1 MAVDWVRFAAKF
13 FTNHWTMK
21 QITLLLLGVLLCWS
35 CSSIRESVIDE
46 KTGEKIVGYDKNCN
60 FQIGKTKRDEI
71 SEERLGQL
79 KKDNLT
85 FRFADD
91 PKEGVQK
98 GQIVSVAASGKYATV
113 KGLRAGDSVQ
123 KALKIY
129 GEPKAKIL
137 DYGKDEDH
145 RIHWVLH
152 GLFYK
157 DFAIFTDASFTN
169 ILGFTIGEELNLDKK
184 YIRK

>member
-1 MAVDWVRFAAKF
+1 
-13 FTNHWTMK
+13 MK
-21 QITLLLLGVLLCWS
+21 QITLLLIGILQCWS
-35 CSSIRESVIDE
+35 CSSIRESVIDL
-46 KTGEKIVGYDKNCN
+46 KTGEKVAGYDKNCN
-60 FQIGKTKRDEI
+60 FQIGKTKRSEI

-91 PKEGVQK
+91 PKKGAQK
-98 GQIVSVAASGKYATV
+98 GQMISVAANGKYATS

-129 GEPKAKIL
+129 GKPKAKIL
-137 DYGKDEDH
+137 DYGRDEGH
-145 RIHWVLH
+145 HIHWVLH

-157 DFAIFTDASFTN
+157 DFAIFTDTSFTT
-169 ILGFTIGEELNLDKK
+169 ILGFTIGEELNLDKRFIK
-184 YIRK
+184 K